1 MSFLRRRLM
10 TNIFATPEKASRKYR
25 LFDIGVE
32 ALERDGWTVDR
43 VPGIGKSSVRKVSR
57 RGKERLVSIRTSQ
70 DTWIAF
76 PRNAADDGWS
86 TLELVDAVVA
96 VSVDDKD
103 RPTFV
108 RAHSIKGDD
117 MRARFDRTMPLV
129 SGPAISS
136 RRAGASGFLYTKR
149 KATFR

>member
-1 MSFLRRRLM
+1 M
-10 TNIFATPEKASRKYR
+10 
-25 LFDIGVE
+25 
-32 ALERDGWTVDR
+32 
-43 VPGIGKSSVRKVSR
+43 
-57 RGKERLVSIRTSQ
+57 SIRTSQ

-108 RAHSIKGDD
+108 RAHWIEGDD
-117 MRARFDRTMPLV
+117 MRARFDRAYAARL
-129 SGPAISS
+129 G
-136 RRAGASGFLYTKR
+136 AGYIIQKGRASGFLYTKR